1 MSGVCQPEAFSERGF
16 VFRGV
21 FRLQVDAVVDRDD
34 PGWVKPI
41 LLDVVPPYLFGNGLD
56 LAEIMAHPAIRSCV
70 LWLAIKTHVA
80 AARDEDG
87 AAAQL
92 CDGSRPEIGGLMEG
106 VSDLNAVAAN
116 EAAQAARYF
125 DCLPVVSSAQR
136 EHVERTG
143 DRAAKAETLI
153 DFEGD
158 EQGRVAIARKAVDGA
173 EKGFFGASEFAKL
186 VDDEKDGD
194 RARPSRIRNL
204 RRFEHTATN
213 GHGVGGFVLQTGLM
227 QRIGQTGLWRLRGA
241 ATAGVGLI
249 PNFSLNG
256 RSDRSEGNGSARAG
270 LR

>member
-1 MSGVCQPEAFSERGF
+1 MSGVFQPEAFSERGF

-227 QRIGQTGLWRLRGA
+227 QRIGQTGYGDLGGRPRPALDLFPIFRSTGA
-241 ATAGVGLI
+241 RTGVKGT
-249 PNFSLNG
+249 G
-256 RSDRSEGNGSARAG
+256 VRAPG
-270 LR
+270 